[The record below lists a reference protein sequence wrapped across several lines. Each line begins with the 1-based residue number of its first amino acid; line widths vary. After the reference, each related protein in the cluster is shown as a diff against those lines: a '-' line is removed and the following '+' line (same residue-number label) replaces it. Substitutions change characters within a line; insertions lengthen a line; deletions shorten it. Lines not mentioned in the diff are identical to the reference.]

1 MLKVLFAHVFLW
13 MFVRIMWLGSC
24 VTSVNPSSKPFTNF
38 KRDPSCAQVIFCTWP
53 KCAVANLARTW
64 PTFRVR
70 ANLQNTSKNCRRHHQ
85 LLSFLV
91 WNWSFLWDICVFF
104 CAVYRNVQYAKHLS
118 FCVSFFRCW
127 LQFPQHQG
135 YSSFNSCIS
144 TRKSVFYSW
153 SANHQQVSYSE
164 LSSCTLAVKEAV
176 HLCLPSWSHKGPI
189 LPSTALQLAADT
201 QTDYILFTSVHICF
215 KL

>member
-1 MLKVLFAHVFLW
+1 
-13 MFVRIMWLGSC
+13 MWLLAGVLSYKC
-24 VTSVNPSSKPFTNF
+24 QPSSEPFTNF

-70 ANLQNTSKNCRRHHQ
+70 ANLQNTSNNCRRHHQ

-91 WNWSFLWDICVFF
+91 WHWSFLWDIRVLF
-104 CAVYRNVQYAKHLS
+104 CAVYRNVQYAKHGSLS
-118 FCVSFFRCW
+118 VLVSMLAPVPITPRLLEF
-127 LQFPQHQG
+127 QPAVV
-135 YSSFNSCIS
+135 S
-144 TRKSVFYSW
+144 TRKYVFFTRGLRKAPAGFIFRTIIMHLGGKQKQSICACPVEATKVPYSPPLHC
-153 SANHQQVSYSE
+153 N
-164 LSSCTLAVKEAV
+164 L
-176 HLCLPSWSHKGPI
+176 
-189 LPSTALQLAADT
+189 LQI